1 MKSTKPAQHKLCG
14 LFYVYYRPVRI
25 AENYH
30 LWHPEWDPLRSGP
43 KTEGPKMAKIAKKL
57 TDTEIKSTKPADKE
71 INLFDGDG
79 LILRI
84 SPLSKG
90 GKKNWYFRYAVP
102 VSKKRT
108 KMSLGTYPHLTLAR
122 ARALRDEY
130 LSLLANGID
139 PQVHNNDKANALKN
153 ATEHTLQAV
162 ASKWLNEKVKTSG
175 ISQDHAE
182 DIWQSLERNIFP
194 GLGNVPINEIRPKL
208 LKQYLDPIEQ
218 RGVLETLRRII
229 SRLNEIFRYAATEEL
244 IEFNPADNLGQ
255 RFSKPKKQNMPAL
268 PPSELP
274 RFLVALNNASIRLE
288 TRLLIEWQLL
298 TWVRPGEAVRAR
310 WADIDIET
318 SMWNIPSDF
327 MKMKKPHKVPLNK
340 EALRVLDSLKAISGH
355 REWVFP
361 SIKAPLNHMH
371 EQTANAAIIRMGFG
385 GELVAHGMRSIA
397 RTAAEESGKFR
408 TDVLEAALAH
418 SKKDEIIAAYNRAEY
433 LTERLVLLQ
442 WWSDYV
448 QAQKLKAI
456 AA

>member
-1 MKSTKPAQHKLCG
+1 
-14 LFYVYYRPVRI
+14 
-25 AENYH
+25 
-30 LWHPEWDPLRSGP
+30 
-43 KTEGPKMAKIAKKL
+43 MAKIAKKL
-57 TDTEIKSTKPADKE
+57 TDTEIKSTKPSEKE
-71 INLFDGDG
+71 VNLFDGDG
-79 LILRI
+79 LLLRI
-84 SPLSKG
+84 APLAKG

-102 VSKKRT
+102 VTKKRT
-108 KMSLGTYPHLTLAR
+108 KVSLGTYPHLTLAK

-139 PQVHNNDKANALKN
+139 PQVHNTQKTNALKD
-153 ATEHTLQAV
+153 ATEHTFQAV
-162 ASKWLNEKVKTSG
+162 AKKWLDEKVKTSG
-175 ISQDHAE
+175 ISQDHAN
-182 DIWQSLERNIFP
+182 DIWRSLERNIFP
-194 GLGNVPINEIRPKL
+194 TLGDTPIKEIRPKM
-208 LKQYLDPIEQ
+208 LKQHLEPIEK

-255 RFSKPKKQNMPAL
+255 RFSKPKKLNMPAL

-298 TWVRPGEAVRAR
+298 TWVRPGEAVRTR
-310 WADIDIET
+310 WSDIDIET
-318 SMWNIPSDF
+318 GMWNIPAEF
-327 MKMKKPHKVPLNK
+327 MKMKKPHKVPLSK
-340 EALRVLDSLKAISGH
+340 EALRVLDLMKAISGH

-433 LTERLVLLQ
+433 LTERVVLMQ
-442 WWSDYV
+442 WWSDFV
-448 QAQKLKAI
+448 SSQKYKII

>member
-1 MKSTKPAQHKLCG
+1 
-14 LFYVYYRPVRI
+14 
-25 AENYH
+25 
-30 LWHPEWDPLRSGP
+30 
-43 KTEGPKMAKIAKKL
+43 MAKIAKKL
-57 TDTEIKSTKPADKE
+57 TDTEIKSTKPTDKE

-84 SPLSKG
+84 APLSKG

-130 LSLLANGID
+130 LSLLANGIN
-139 PQVHNNDKANALKN
+139 PQVHNTQKANALKD
-153 ATEHTLQAV
+153 ATEHTFQAV
-162 ASKWLNEKVKTSG
+162 AKKWLDEKVKTSG
-175 ISQDHAE
+175 ISQDHSN
-182 DIWQSLERNIFP
+182 DIWRSLERNIFP
-194 GLGNVPINEIRPKL
+194 TLGDTPIKEIRPKM
-208 LKQYLDPIEQ
+208 LKQHLDPIEK

-244 IEFNPADNLGQ
+244 IEFNPADNLAQ

-268 PPSELP
+268 PPTELP
-274 RFLVALNNASIRLE
+274 RFLTVLNNASVRME

-310 WADIDIET
+310 WADIDT
-318 SMWNIPSDF
+318 DNSMWNIPSDF
-327 MKMKKPHKVPLNK
+327 MKMKKPHKVPLSK
-340 EALRVLDSLKAISGH
+340 EALRVLDSMKAISGH

-418 SKKDEIIAAYNRAEY
+418 SKKDEITAAYNRAEY
-433 LTERLVLLQ
+433 LAERVVLMQ

-448 QAQKLKAI
+448 QAHRLKAI

>member
-1 MKSTKPAQHKLCG
+1 MGPTTK
-14 LFYVYYRPVRI
+14 
-25 AENYH
+25 
-30 LWHPEWDPLRSGP
+30 GP
-43 KTEGPKMAKIAKKL
+43 KIEGPKMAKIAKKL

-84 SPLSKG
+84 APLAKG

-122 ARALRDEY
+122 ARTLRDEY

-139 PQVHNNDKANALKN
+139 PQIHNSNKANALKN

-162 ASKWLNEKVKTSG
+162 ARKWLDEKVKTSG

-182 DIWQSLERNIFP
+182 DIWRSLERNIFP

-208 LKQYLDPIEQ
+208 LKQHLDPIEQ
-218 RGVLETLRRII
+218 RGILETLRRII

-274 RFLVALNNASIRLE
+274 RFLVALTNASIRLE

-298 TWVRPGEAVRAR
+298 TWVRPGEAVRTR
-310 WADIDIET
+310 WADIDIDN
-318 SMWNIPSDF
+318 SMWNIPAEF
-327 MKMKKPHKVPLNK
+327 MKMKKPHKVPLSK
-340 EALRVLDSLKAISGH
+340 EALRVLESMKGISGN
-355 REWVFP
+355 RGWVFP

-433 LTERLVLLQ
+433 LKERGILMQ
-442 WWSDYV
+442 WWSDYII
-448 QAQKLKAI
+448 AQKFKII

>member
-1 MKSTKPAQHKLCG
+1 
-14 LFYVYYRPVRI
+14 
-25 AENYH
+25 
-30 LWHPEWDPLRSGP
+30 
-43 KTEGPKMAKIAKKL
+43 MAKIAKKL

-84 SPLSKG
+84 APLSKG

-153 ATEHTLQAV
+153 ATEHTLQTV
-162 ASKWLNEKVKTSG
+162 ARKWLDEKVKTSG

-182 DIWQSLERNIFP
+182 DIWRSLERNIFP
-194 GLGNVPINEIRPKL
+194 GLGNVPVNEIRPKL
-208 LKQYLDPIEQ
+208 LKQHLDPIEQ

-244 IEFNPADNLGQ
+244 IEFNPADNLAQ

-268 PPSELP
+268 PPTELP
-274 RFLVALNNASIRLE
+274 RFLTVLNNASVRME

-298 TWVRPGEAVRAR
+298 TWVRPGEAVRTR
-310 WADIDIET
+310 WSDIDIET
-318 SMWNIPSDF
+318 GMWNIPAEF
-327 MKMKKPHKVPLNK
+327 MKMKKPHKVPLSK
-340 EALRVLDSLKAISGH
+340 EALRVLDLMKAISGH

-433 LTERLVLLQ
+433 LTERVILMQ
-442 WWSDYV
+442 WWSDFV
-448 QAQKLKAI
+448 SSQKYKII

>member
-1 MKSTKPAQHKLCG
+1 
-14 LFYVYYRPVRI
+14 
-25 AENYH
+25 
-30 LWHPEWDPLRSGP
+30 
-43 KTEGPKMAKIAKKL
+43 MAKIAKKL
-57 TDTEIKSTKPADKE
+57 TDTEIKSTKPTDKE

-84 SPLSKG
+84 APLSKG

-139 PQVHNNDKANALKN
+139 PQVHNTQKANALKD
-153 ATEHTLQAV
+153 ATEHTFQAV
-162 ASKWLNEKVKTSG
+162 AKKWLDEKVKTSG
-175 ISQDHAE
+175 ISQDHAN
-182 DIWQSLERNIFP
+182 DIWRSLERNIFP
-194 GLGNVPINEIRPKL
+194 TLGDTPIKEIRPKM
-208 LKQYLDPIEQ
+208 LKQHLDPIEK

-244 IEFNPADNLGQ
+244 IEFNPADNLAQ

-268 PPSELP
+268 PPTELP

-310 WADIDIET
+310 WGDIDIET
-318 SMWNIPSDF
+318 GMWNIPSDF
-327 MKMKKPHKVPLNK
+327 MKMKKPHKVPLSK
-340 EALRVLDSLKAISGH
+340 EALRVLDSMKAISGH

-397 RTAAEESGKFR
+397 RTAAEESSKFR
-408 TDVLEAALAH
+408 TEVLEAALAH

-433 LTERLVLLQ
+433 LAERVVLMQ

-448 QAQKLKAI
+448 IAQKFKTL

>member
-1 MKSTKPAQHKLCG
+1 MGPTKK
-14 LFYVYYRPVRI
+14 
-25 AENYH
+25 
-30 LWHPEWDPLRSGP
+30 GP

-84 SPLSKG
+84 APLSKG

-162 ASKWLNEKVKTSG
+162 ARKWLDEKVKTSG
-175 ISQDHAE
+175 ISQDHAK
-182 DIWQSLERNIFP
+182 DIWRSLERNIFP
-194 GLGNVPINEIRPKL
+194 GLGNVPVNEIRPKL
-208 LKQYLDPIEQ
+208 LKQHLDPIEQ

-274 RFLVALNNASIRLE
+274 RFLVALTNASIRLE

-310 WADIDIET
+310 WADIDT
-318 SMWNIPSDF
+318 DNSMWNIPAEF
-327 MKMKKPHKVPLNK
+327 MKMKKPHKVPLSK
-340 EALRVLDSLKAISGH
+340 EALRVLDSMKAISGH

-361 SIKAPLNHMH
+361 SIKAPLSHMH

-433 LTERLVLLQ
+433 LAERMVLMQ

-448 QAQKLKAI
+448 IAQKFKAI
-456 AA
+456 AYL

>member
-1 MKSTKPAQHKLCG
+1 
-14 LFYVYYRPVRI
+14 
-25 AENYH
+25 
-30 LWHPEWDPLRSGP
+30 
-43 KTEGPKMAKIAKKL
+43 MAKIAKKL
-57 TDTEIKSTKPADKE
+57 TDTEIKSTKPAQKE
-71 INLFDGDG
+71 VNLFDGDG

-84 SPLSKG
+84 APLSKG

-139 PQVHNNDKANALKN
+139 PQVHNSDKANALKN

-162 ASKWLNEKVKTSG
+162 ARKWLDEKVKTSG

-182 DIWQSLERNIFP
+182 DIWRSLERNIFP
-194 GLGNVPINEIRPKL
+194 SLGNVPVNEIRPKL
-208 LKQYLDPIEQ
+208 LKQHLDPIEQ

-244 IEFNPADNLGQ
+244 IEFNPADNLAQ

-274 RFLVALNNASIRLE
+274 RFLMVLNNASVRLE

-298 TWVRPGEAVRAR
+298 TWVRPGEAARTR
-310 WADIDIET
+310 WADIDIDN
-318 SMWNIPSDF
+318 SMWNIPAEF
-327 MKMKKPHKVPLNK
+327 MKMKKPHKVPLSQ
-340 EALRVLDSLKAISGH
+340 EALRVLESMKAISGH

-418 SKKDEIIAAYNRAEY
+418 SKKDEIIAAYNRADY
-433 LTERLVLLQ
+433 LAERVVLMQ

-448 QAQKLKAI
+448 LSQKYKAHV
-456 AA
+456 A

>member
-1 MKSTKPAQHKLCG
+1 
-14 LFYVYYRPVRI
+14 
-25 AENYH
+25 
-30 LWHPEWDPLRSGP
+30 
-43 KTEGPKMAKIAKKL
+43 MAKIAKKL

-84 SPLSKG
+84 APLAKG

-130 LSLLANGID
+130 LSLLANRID
-139 PQVHNNDKANALKN
+139 PQVHNNNKANALKN
-153 ATEHTLQAV
+153 ATEHTLQTV
-162 ASKWLNEKVKTSG
+162 ARKWLDEKVKTSG

-182 DIWQSLERNIFP
+182 DIWRSLERNIFP
-194 GLGNVPINEIRPKL
+194 GLGNVPVNEIRPKL
-208 LKQYLDPIEQ
+208 LKQHLDPIEQ

-255 RFSKPKKQNMPAL
+255 RFSRPKKQNMPAL

-274 RFLVALNNASIRLE
+274 RFLVALINASIRLE

-298 TWVRPGEAVRAR
+298 TWVRPGEAVRTR
-310 WADIDIET
+310 WSDIDIET
-318 SMWNIPSDF
+318 GMWNIPSDF
-327 MKMKKPHKVPLNK
+327 MKMKKPHKVPLSK
-340 EALRVLDSLKAISGH
+340 EALRVLDSMKAISGH

-361 SIKAPLNHMH
+361 SIKDPLNHMH
-371 EQTANAAIIRMGFG
+371 EQTANAAIIRMGLG

-397 RTAAEESGKFR
+397 RTAAEESGQFR

-433 LTERLVLLQ
+433 LTERVVLMQ

-448 QAQKLKAI
+448 SSQKCKVI

>member
-1 MKSTKPAQHKLCG
+1 
-14 LFYVYYRPVRI
+14 
-25 AENYH
+25 
-30 LWHPEWDPLRSGP
+30 
-43 KTEGPKMAKIAKKL
+43 MAKIAKKL
-57 TDTEIKSTKPADKE
+57 TDTEIKSTKPTDKE

-84 SPLSKG
+84 APLSKG

-162 ASKWLNEKVKTSG
+162 ARKWLDEKVKTSG

-182 DIWQSLERNIFP
+182 DIWRSLERNIFP
-194 GLGNVPINEIRPKL
+194 GLGKVPVNEIRPKL
-208 LKQYLDPIEQ
+208 LKQHLDPIEQ

-229 SRLNEIFRYAATEEL
+229 SRLNEIFRWAATEEL

-327 MKMKKPHKVPLNK
+327 MKMKKPHKVPLSK

-418 SKKDEIIAAYNRAEY
+418 SKKDEIIAAYNRADY
-433 LTERLVLLQ
+433 LAERVVLMQ
-442 WWSDYV
+442 WWSDYILS
-448 QAQKLKAI
+448 QKLKAI

>member
-1 MKSTKPAQHKLCG
+1 
-14 LFYVYYRPVRI
+14 
-25 AENYH
+25 
-30 LWHPEWDPLRSGP
+30 
-43 KTEGPKMAKIAKKL
+43 MAKIAKKL
-57 TDTEIKSTKPADKE
+57 TDTEIKSTKPTDKE

-84 SPLSKG
+84 SALAKG

-130 LSLLANGID
+130 LSLLASGID
-139 PQVHNNDKANALKN
+139 PQVHNNDKTNALKN
-153 ATEHTLQAV
+153 ASEHTLQAV
-162 ASKWLNEKVKTSG
+162 ARKWLDEKVRTSG

-182 DIWQSLERNIFP
+182 DIWRSLERNVFP

-208 LKQYLDPIEQ
+208 LKQHLDPIEQ

-229 SRLNEIFRYAATEEL
+229 SRLNEIFRWAATEEL
-244 IEFNPADNLGQ
+244 IEFNPADNLAQ

-268 PPSELP
+268 PPTELP
-274 RFLVALNNASIRLE
+274 RFLTVLNNASVRME

-298 TWVRPGEAVRAR
+298 TWVRPGEAVRTR
-310 WADIDIET
+310 WADIDT
-318 SMWNIPSDF
+318 ANSMWNIPAEF
-327 MKMKKPHKVPLNK
+327 MKMKKPHKVPLSK

-433 LTERLVLLQ
+433 LKEREILMQ

-448 QAQKLKAI
+448 MTQKYKTL

>member
-1 MKSTKPAQHKLCG
+1 MAPFLGPNAK
-14 LFYVYYRPVRI
+14 
-25 AENYH
+25 
-30 LWHPEWDPLRSGP
+30 GP
-43 KTEGPKMAKIAKKL
+43 KLEGPKMAKLAKKL
-57 TDTEIKSTKPADKE
+57 TDTEIKSTKPSDKE

-84 SPLSKG
+84 APLSKG

-102 VSKKRT
+102 VTKKRT

-122 ARALRDEY
+122 SRALRDEY

-139 PQVHNNDKANALKN
+139 PQVHNSDKANALKD

-162 ASKWLNEKVKTSG
+162 ARKWLDEKVKNSG
-175 ISQDHAE
+175 ISKDHAE
-182 DIWQSLERNIFP
+182 DIWRSLERNIFP
-194 GLGNVPINEIRPKL
+194 GLGNVPIKEIRPKL
-208 LKQYLDPIEQ
+208 LKQHLDPIEQ

-274 RFLVALNNASIRLE
+274 RFMASLANASIRLE
-288 TRLLIEWQLL
+288 TRMLIEWQLL
-298 TWVRPGEAVRAR
+298 TWVRPGEAVRVR
-310 WADIDIET
+310 WVDIDIDNG
-318 SMWNIPSDF
+318 MWNIPAKF
-327 MKMKKPHKVPLNK
+327 MKMKNPHKVPLSK
-340 EALRVLDSLKAISGH
+340 EAIRILKSMEPISRH
-355 REWVFP
+355 REWIFP
-361 SIKAPLNHMH
+361 SIKAPLSHMH

-408 TDVLEAALAH
+408 TEVLEAALAH

-433 LTERLVLLQ
+433 LAERMVLMQ
-442 WWSDYV
+442 WWGDYV
-448 QAQKLKAI
+448 TAQKFKAI

>member
-1 MKSTKPAQHKLCG
+1 MAQ
-14 LFYVYYRPVRI
+14 
-25 AENYH
+25 
-30 LWHPEWDPLRSGP
+30 
-43 KTEGPKMAKIAKKL
+43 IAKKL

-84 SPLSKG
+84 APLAKG

-130 LSLLANGID
+130 LSLLANRID
-139 PQVHNNDKANALKN
+139 PQVHNNNKANALKN
-153 ATEHTLQAV
+153 ATEHTLQTV
-162 ASKWLNEKVKTSG
+162 ARKWLDEKVKTSG
-175 ISQDHAE
+175 ISPDHAE
-182 DIWQSLERNIFP
+182 DIWRSLERNIFP

-208 LKQYLDPIEQ
+208 LKQHLDPIEQ

-298 TWVRPGEAVRAR
+298 TWVRPGEAVRTR
-310 WADIDIET
+310 WSDIDIET
-318 SMWNIPSDF
+318 GMWNIPSDF
-327 MKMKKPHKVPLNK
+327 MKMKKPHKVPLSK
-340 EALRVLDSLKAISGH
+340 EALRILDSMKAISGH

-418 SKKDEIIAAYNRAEY
+418 SKKDEIIAAYNRADY
-433 LTERLVLLQ
+433 LAERVVLMQ
-442 WWSDYV
+442 WWSGYV
-448 QAQKLKAI
+448 QAQRLKAY

>member
-1 MKSTKPAQHKLCG
+1 
-14 LFYVYYRPVRI
+14 
-25 AENYH
+25 
-30 LWHPEWDPLRSGP
+30 
-43 KTEGPKMAKIAKKL
+43 MAKIAKKL

-84 SPLSKG
+84 APLSKG

-102 VSKKRT
+102 VTKKRT
-108 KMSLGTYPHLTLAR
+108 KVSLGTYPHLTLAR

-139 PQVHNNDKANALKN
+139 PQIHNNDKANALKN

-162 ASKWLNEKVKTSG
+162 ARKWLDEKVKTSG

-182 DIWQSLERNIFP
+182 DIWRSLERNIFP

-208 LKQYLDPIEQ
+208 LKQHLDPIEQ

-298 TWVRPGEAVRAR
+298 TWVRPGEAVRTR
-310 WADIDIET
+310 WSDIDIDIET
-318 SMWNIPSDF
+318 GMWNIPAEF
-327 MKMKKPHKVPLNK
+327 MKMKKPHKVPLSK
-340 EALRVLDSLKAISGH
+340 EALRVLDLMKAISGH

-433 LTERLVLLQ
+433 LTERVVLMQ

-448 QAQKLKAI
+448 IAQKFKTL

>member
-1 MKSTKPAQHKLCG
+1 
-14 LFYVYYRPVRI
+14 
-25 AENYH
+25 
-30 LWHPEWDPLRSGP
+30 
-43 KTEGPKMAKIAKKL
+43 MAKIAKKL
-57 TDTEIKSTKPADKE
+57 TDTEIKSTKPTDKE

-84 SPLSKG
+84 APLSKG

-130 LSLLANGID
+130 LSLLANGIN
-139 PQVHNNDKANALKN
+139 PQVHNTQKANALKD
-153 ATEHTLQAV
+153 ATEHTFQAV
-162 ASKWLNEKVKTSG
+162 AKKWLDEKVKTSG
-175 ISQDHAE
+175 ISQDHAN
-182 DIWQSLERNIFP
+182 DIWRSLERNIFP
-194 GLGNVPINEIRPKL
+194 TLGDTPIKEIRPKM
-208 LKQYLDPIEQ
+208 LKQHLDPIEK

-244 IEFNPADNLGQ
+244 IEFNPADNLAQ

-268 PPSELP
+268 PPTELP
-274 RFLVALNNASIRLE
+274 RFLTVLNNASVRME

-310 WADIDIET
+310 WADIDT
-318 SMWNIPSDF
+318 DNSMWSIPSDF
-327 MKMKKPHKVPLNK
+327 MKMKKPHKVPLSK
-340 EALRVLDSLKAISGH
+340 EALRVLDSMKAISGH

-418 SKKDEIIAAYNRAEY
+418 SKKDEITAAYNRAEY
-433 LTERLVLLQ
+433 LAERVVLMQ

-448 QAQKLKAI
+448 QAHRLKAI

>member
-1 MKSTKPAQHKLCG
+1 
-14 LFYVYYRPVRI
+14 
-25 AENYH
+25 
-30 LWHPEWDPLRSGP
+30 
-43 KTEGPKMAKIAKKL
+43 MAKIAKKL
-57 TDTEIKSTKPADKE
+57 TDTEIKSTKPTDKE

-84 SPLSKG
+84 APLSKG

-130 LSLLANGID
+130 LSLLANGIN
-139 PQVHNNDKANALKN
+139 PQVHNTQKANALKD
-153 ATEHTLQAV
+153 ATEHTFQAV
-162 ASKWLNEKVKTSG
+162 AKKWLDEKVKTSG
-175 ISQDHAE
+175 ISQDHAN
-182 DIWQSLERNIFP
+182 DIWRSLERNIFP
-194 GLGNVPINEIRPKL
+194 TLGDTPIKEIRPKM
-208 LKQYLDPIEQ
+208 LKQHLDPIEK

-244 IEFNPADNLGQ
+244 IEFNPADNLAQ

-268 PPSELP
+268 PPTELP
-274 RFLVALNNASIRLE
+274 RFLTVLNNASVRME

-310 WADIDIET
+310 WADIDT
-318 SMWNIPSDF
+318 DNSMWNIPSDF
-327 MKMKKPHKVPLNK
+327 MKMKKPHKVPLSK
-340 EALRVLDSLKAISGH
+340 EALRVLDSMKAISGH

-371 EQTANAAIIRMGFG
+371 EQTAKAAIIRMGFG

-418 SKKDEIIAAYNRAEY
+418 SKKDEITAAYNRAEY
-433 LTERLVLLQ
+433 LAERVVLMQ

-448 QAQKLKAI
+448 QAHRLKAI

>member
-1 MKSTKPAQHKLCG
+1 
-14 LFYVYYRPVRI
+14 
-25 AENYH
+25 
-30 LWHPEWDPLRSGP
+30 
-43 KTEGPKMAKIAKKL
+43 MAKLAKKL
-57 TDTEIKSTKPADKE
+57 TDTEIKNTKPAGKE

-84 SPLSKG
+84 SPLSTG
-90 GKKNWYFRYAVP
+90 GKKNWYFRYSVP

-130 LSLLANGID
+130 LSLLANGTD

-162 ASKWLNEKVKTSG
+162 ARKWLDEKVKTSG

-182 DIWQSLERNIFP
+182 DIWRSLERNIFP

-208 LKQYLDPIEQ
+208 LKQHLDPIEQ
-218 RGVLETLRRII
+218 RGVLETLRRLI
-229 SRLNEIFRYAATEEL
+229 SRLNEIFRWAATEEL

-274 RFLVALNNASIRLE
+274 RFLAALNNASVRLE

-310 WADIDIET
+310 WSDIDMGN
-318 SMWNIPSDF
+318 SMWNIPAEF
-327 MKMKKPHKVPLNK
+327 MKMKKPHKVPLSK
-340 EALRVLDSLKAISGH
+340 ESLRILKSMESISGH

-361 SIKAPLNHMH
+361 SIKAPLSHMH

-408 TDVLEAALAH
+408 TDALEAALAH
-418 SKKDEIIAAYNRAEY
+418 SKKDEIISAYNRADY
-433 LTERLVLLQ
+433 INERVALMQ
-442 WWSDYV
+442 WWGDYI
-448 QAQKLKAI
+448 QAQQLKSFAT
-456 AA
+456 

>member
-1 MKSTKPAQHKLCG
+1 
-14 LFYVYYRPVRI
+14 
-25 AENYH
+25 
-30 LWHPEWDPLRSGP
+30 
-43 KTEGPKMAKIAKKL
+43 MAKIAKKL
-57 TDTEIKSTKPADKE
+57 TDTEIKSTKPTDKE

-84 SPLSKG
+84 APLSKG

-130 LSLLANGID
+130 LSLLANGIN
-139 PQVHNNDKANALKN
+139 PQVHNTQKANALKD
-153 ATEHTLQAV
+153 ATEHTFQAV
-162 ASKWLNEKVKTSG
+162 AKKWLDEKVKTSG
-175 ISQDHAE
+175 ISQDHAN
-182 DIWQSLERNIFP
+182 DIWRSLERNIFP
-194 GLGNVPINEIRPKL
+194 TLGDTPIKEIRPKM
-208 LKQYLDPIEQ
+208 LKQHLDPIEK

-274 RFLVALNNASIRLE
+274 RFLVALNNASVRLE

-298 TWVRPGEAVRAR
+298 TWVRPGEAVRTR
-310 WADIDIET
+310 WSDIDIET
-318 SMWNIPSDF
+318 GMWNIPAEF
-327 MKMKKPHKVPLNK
+327 MKMKKPHKVPLSK
-340 EALRVLDSLKAISGH
+340 EALRVLDSMKAISGH
-355 REWVFP
+355 REWVFT

-397 RTAAEESGKFR
+397 RTAAEECGKFR
-408 TDVLEAALAH
+408 TDILEAALAH

-433 LTERLVLLQ
+433 LTERVVLMQ
-442 WWSDYV
+442 WWSDYISS
-448 QAQKLKAI
+448 QKYKVITA
-456 AA
+456 

>member
-1 MKSTKPAQHKLCG
+1 
-14 LFYVYYRPVRI
+14 
-25 AENYH
+25 
-30 LWHPEWDPLRSGP
+30 
-43 KTEGPKMAKIAKKL
+43 MAKIAKKL
-57 TDTEIKSTKPADKE
+57 TDTEIKSTKPAEKE
-71 INLFDGDG
+71 VNLFDGDG
-79 LILRI
+79 LLLRI
-84 SPLSKG
+84 APLAKG

-102 VSKKRT
+102 VTKKRT
-108 KMSLGTYPHLTLAR
+108 KVSLGTYPHLTLAK

-130 LSLLANGID
+130 LSLLTNGID
-139 PQVHNNDKANALKN
+139 PQVHNNQKANALKD
-153 ATEHTLQAV
+153 ATEHTFQAV
-162 ASKWLNEKVKTSG
+162 AKKWLDEKVKTSG
-175 ISQDHAE
+175 ISQDHAN
-182 DIWQSLERNIFP
+182 DIWRSLERNIFST
-194 GLGNVPINEIRPKL
+194 LGDTPIKEIRPKM
-208 LKQYLDPIEQ
+208 LKQHLEPIEK

-244 IEFNPADNLGQ
+244 IEFNPADNLAQ

-268 PPSELP
+268 PPTELP
-274 RFLVALNNASIRLE
+274 RFLTVLNNASVRME

-298 TWVRPGEAVRAR
+298 TWVRPGEAVRTR
-310 WADIDIET
+310 WSDIDIET
-318 SMWNIPSDF
+318 GMWNIPAEF
-327 MKMKKPHKVPLNK
+327 MKMKKPHKVPLSK
-340 EALRVLDSLKAISGH
+340 EALRVLDLMKVISGH

-433 LTERLVLLQ
+433 LTERVVLMQ

-448 QAQKLKAI
+448 SSQKCKVI

>member
-1 MKSTKPAQHKLCG
+1 M
-14 LFYVYYRPVRI
+14 
-25 AENYH
+25 
-30 LWHPEWDPLRSGP
+30 
-43 KTEGPKMAKIAKKL
+43 
-57 TDTEIKSTKPADKE
+57 
-71 INLFDGDG
+71 
-79 LILRI
+79 
-84 SPLSKG
+84 
-90 GKKNWYFRYAVP
+90 
-102 VSKKRT
+102 
-108 KMSLGTYPHLTLAR
+108 
-122 ARALRDEY
+122 
-130 LSLLANGID
+130 LANGID

-162 ASKWLNEKVKTSG
+162 ARKWLEEKVKTSG

-182 DIWQSLERNIFP
+182 DIWRSLERNIFP
-194 GLGNVPINEIRPKL
+194 GLGNVPVNEIRPKL
-208 LKQYLDPIEQ
+208 LKQHLDPIEQ

-244 IEFNPADNLGQ
+244 IEFNPADNLSQ

-274 RFLVALNNASIRLE
+274 RFLLVLNNASVRLE

-298 TWVRPGEAVRAR
+298 TWVRPGEAVRTR
-310 WADIDIET
+310 WADIDIDN
-318 SMWNIPSDF
+318 SVWNIPAEF
-327 MKMKKPHKVPLNK
+327 MKMKKPHKVPLSK
-340 EALRVLDSLKAISGH
+340 EALRVLESMKAISGH

-433 LTERLVLLQ
+433 LAERVGLMQ
-442 WWSDYV
+442 WWSDYLRS
-448 QAQKLKAI
+448 QRHKSI

>member
-1 MKSTKPAQHKLCG
+1 
-14 LFYVYYRPVRI
+14 
-25 AENYH
+25 
-30 LWHPEWDPLRSGP
+30 
-43 KTEGPKMAKIAKKL
+43 MAKIAKKL

-71 INLFDGDG
+71 VNLFDGDG

-84 SPLSKG
+84 APQAKG

-162 ASKWLNEKVKTSG
+162 ARKWLDEKVKTSG

-182 DIWQSLERNIFP
+182 DIWRSLERNIFP
-194 GLGNVPINEIRPKL
+194 GLGNVPVNEIRPKL
-208 LKQYLDPIEQ
+208 LKQHLDPIEQ

-274 RFLVALNNASIRLE
+274 RFMASLANASVRLE
-288 TRLLIEWQLL
+288 TRMLIEWQLL

-310 WADIDIET
+310 WVDIDIDNG
-318 SMWNIPSDF
+318 MWNIPSEF
-327 MKMKKPHKVPLNK
+327 MKMKNPHKVPLSK
-340 EALRVLDSLKAISGH
+340 EAIRILKSMEPISRH

-361 SIKAPLNHMH
+361 SIKTPLSHMH

-433 LTERLVLLQ
+433 LAERVILMQ

-448 QAQKLKAI
+448 QVQKVRAI

>member
-1 MKSTKPAQHKLCG
+1 
-14 LFYVYYRPVRI
+14 
-25 AENYH
+25 
-30 LWHPEWDPLRSGP
+30 
-43 KTEGPKMAKIAKKL
+43 MAKIAKKL

-71 INLFDGDG
+71 VNLFDGDG

-108 KMSLGTYPHLTLAR
+108 KMSLGTYPHLTLAK

-130 LSLLANGID
+130 LSLLVNGID
-139 PQVHNNDKANALKN
+139 PQIHNTQKANALRN
-153 ATEHTLQAV
+153 DSENTFQVV
-162 ASKWLNEKVKTSG
+162 AKKWLDEKTKTSG
-175 ISQDHAE
+175 ISQDHAD
-182 DIWQSLERNIFP
+182 DIWRSLERNIFP
-194 GLGNVPINEIRPKL
+194 TLGNIPIKEIRPKM
-208 LKQYLDPIEQ
+208 LKQHLDPIEQ

-244 IEFNPADNLGQ
+244 IEFNPANNLGQ

-268 PPSELP
+268 PPNELP
-274 RFLVALNNASIRLE
+274 RFMAVLSNASIRLE
-288 TRLLIEWQLL
+288 TRMLIEWQLL

-310 WADIDIET
+310 WQDID
-318 SMWNIPSDF
+318 MDNKCWNIPAEF
-327 MKMKKPHKVPLNK
+327 MKMKRPHKVPLSK
-340 EALRVLDSLKAISGH
+340 EALRILENIYPISGH
-355 REWVFP
+355 REWVFA
-361 SIKAPLNHMH
+361 SIKSPLNHMH

-397 RTAAEESGKFR
+397 RTAAEESRKFR
-408 TDVLEAALAH
+408 TEVLEAALAH

-433 LTERLVLLQ
+433 LIERTELMQ
-442 WWSDYV
+442 WWGNYV
-448 QAQKLKAI
+448 QSQKIKSF

>member
-1 MKSTKPAQHKLCG
+1 
-14 LFYVYYRPVRI
+14 
-25 AENYH
+25 
-30 LWHPEWDPLRSGP
+30 
-43 KTEGPKMAKIAKKL
+43 MAKIAKKL
-57 TDTEIKSTKPADKE
+57 TDTEIKSTKPAAKE

-84 SPLSKG
+84 APLSKG

-102 VSKKRT
+102 VTKKRT
-108 KMSLGTYPHLTLAR
+108 KVSLGTYPHLTLAR

-139 PQVHNNDKANALKN
+139 PQIHNNDKANALKN

-162 ASKWLNEKVKTSG
+162 ARKWLDEKVKTSG

-182 DIWQSLERNIFP
+182 DIWRSLERNIFP

-208 LKQYLDPIEQ
+208 LKQHLDPIEQ

-274 RFLVALNNASIRLE
+274 RFLLVLNNASVRLE

-298 TWVRPGEAVRAR
+298 TWVRPGEAVRTR
-310 WADIDIET
+310 WADIDIDN
-318 SMWNIPSDF
+318 SMWNIPAEF
-327 MKMKKPHKVPLNK
+327 MKMKKSHKVPLSK
-340 EALRVLDSLKAISGH
+340 EALRVLESMKAISGH

-361 SIKAPLNHMH
+361 SIKAPLYHMH

-397 RTAAEESGKFR
+397 RTAAEESGQFR

-433 LTERLVLLQ
+433 LKEREILMQ

-448 QAQKLKAI
+448 MTQKYKTL